1 MKENELEFSD
11 WPMFDLLMTNEEL
24 CRELLEVVLDAP
36 VSNIEYIIAENDIRP
51 TLTNHG
57 VRLDAYVKTE
67 NEVYN
72 IEMQTVKRTKLGRRL
87 RFYQGAMDTLALRRG
102 EHYGNLPP
110 CYIVFIC
117 LHDPFNA
124 GLPVYTLNVKCQ
136 ENTSVETDHGFTWV
150 VLAASA
156 WDRLPPGRLR
166 NLLHYIATGEAGDD
180 RFATKL
186 AAAVRAANGDE
197 AWRKEKMALLTFE
210 EDMEIQRRMLEEDRE
225 DLETLRRMLEEDRED
240 LETLRR
246 MLEEDREDLETLR
259 RMLKEDREDLEA
271 RRRMVEEQRRTLE
284 EQRRVLEEQRRM
296 LQEDLEK
303 LEHIAVETTESEGRA
318 EGLEE
323 GEARLGALVTALIES
338 GRSEEV
344 ALVATDAAARR
355 ARFEE
360 FGL

>member
-57 VRLDAYVKTE
+57 MRLDAYVKTE

-136 ENTSVETDHGFTWV
+136 ENTSVKTDHGFTWI
-150 VLAASA
+150 VLAAPA

-166 NLLHYIATGEAGDD
+166 NLLHYISTGEAGDD

-225 DLETLRRMLEEDRED
+225 DFEIQ
-240 LETLRR
+240 
-246 MLEEDREDLETLR
+246 
-259 RMLKEDREDLEA
+259 K
-271 RRRMVEEQRRTLE
+271 RTLE
-284 EQRRVLEEQRRM
+284 EQQRALEEDLEKQKHALEEQKRVLEEQRRM
-296 LQEDLEK
+296 LQEDLDK
-303 LEHIAVETTESEGRA
+303 QEHIAVEAAESEGRT
-318 EGLEE
+318 EGLEA
-323 GEARLGALVTALIES
+323 GEARLGALIAALIES

-344 ALVATDAAARR
+344 ALVATDADARR

>member
-67 NEVYN
+67 NEVCN
-72 IEMQTVKRTKLGRRL
+72 IEMQTVKRAKLGRRL

-136 ENTSVETDHGFTWV
+136 ENTSVKTDHGFTWI
-150 VLAASA
+150 VLAAPA

-225 DLETLRRMLEEDRED
+225 DFEIQKRILEEDRGDFEIQ
-240 LETLRR
+240 
-246 MLEEDREDLETLR
+246 
-259 RMLKEDREDLEA
+259 K
-271 RRRMVEEQRRTLE
+271 RTLE
-284 EQRRVLEEQRRM
+284 EQQRALEEDLEKQKHALEEQKRVLEEQRRM
-296 LQEDLEK
+296 LQEDLDK
-303 LEHIAVETTESEGRA
+303 QEHIAVEAAESEGWT
-318 EGLEE
+318 EGLEA
-323 GEARLGALVTALIES
+323 GEARLGALLAALIES

-344 ALVATDAAARR
+344 ALVATDADARR

-360 FGL
+360 FSL

>member
-67 NEVYN
+67 NEVCN
-72 IEMQTVKRTKLGRRL
+72 IEMQTVKRAKLGRRL

-150 VLAASA
+150 VLAAPA

-225 DLETLRRMLEEDRED
+225 DFEIQKRILEEDRGDFEIQ
-240 LETLRR
+240 
-246 MLEEDREDLETLR
+246 
-259 RMLKEDREDLEA
+259 K
-271 RRRMVEEQRRTLE
+271 RTLE
-284 EQRRVLEEQRRM
+284 EQQRALEEDLEKQKHALEEQKRVLEEQRRM
-296 LQEDLEK
+296 LQEDLDK
-303 LEHIAVETTESEGRA
+303 QEHIAVEAAESEGRT
-318 EGLEE
+318 EGLEA
-323 GEARLGALVTALIES
+323 GEARLGALLAALIES

-344 ALVATDAAARR
+344 ALVATDADARR

-360 FGL
+360 FSL

>member
-67 NEVYN
+67 NEVCN
-72 IEMQTVKRTKLGRRL
+72 IEMQTVKRAKLGRRL

-136 ENTSVETDHGFTWV
+136 ENTSVKTDHGFTWI
-150 VLAASA
+150 VLAAPA

-225 DLETLRRMLEEDRED
+225 DFEIQKRILEEDRGD
-240 LETLRR
+240 
-246 MLEEDREDLETLR
+246 
-259 RMLKEDREDLEA
+259 
-271 RRRMVEEQRRTLE
+271 VEIQKRTLE
-284 EQRRVLEEQRRM
+284 EQQRALEEDLEKQKHALEEQKRVLEEQRRM
-296 LQEDLEK
+296 LQEDLDK
-303 LEHIAVETTESEGRA
+303 QEHIAVEAAESEGRT
-318 EGLEE
+318 EGLEA
-323 GEARLGALVTALIES
+323 GEARLGALLAALIES

-344 ALVATDAAARR
+344 ALVATDADARR

-360 FGL
+360 FSL

>member
-225 DLETLRRMLEEDRED
+225 DFEIQKRILEEDRGDFEIQ
-240 LETLRR
+240 
-246 MLEEDREDLETLR
+246 
-259 RMLKEDREDLEA
+259 K
-271 RRRMVEEQRRTLE
+271 RTLE
-284 EQRRVLEEQRRM
+284 EQQRALEEDLERQKHALEEQKRVLEEQRRM
-296 LQEDLEK
+296 LQEDLDK
-303 LEHIAVETTESEGRA
+303 QEHIAVEAAESEGRT
-318 EGLEE
+318 EGLEA
-323 GEARLGALVTALIES
+323 GEARLGALIAALIES

>member
-11 WPMFDLLMTNEEL
+11 WPMFALLMTNAEL
-24 CRELLEVVLDAP
+24 CRELLEVVLNAP

-67 NEVYN
+67 NEVCN
-72 IEMQTVKRTKLGRRL
+72 IEMQTVKRAKLGRRL

-166 NLLHYIATGEAGDD
+166 NLLHYISTGEAGDD

-225 DLETLRRMLEEDRED
+225 DFEIQKRMLEEDRED
-240 LETLRR
+240 FEIQ
-246 MLEEDREDLETLR
+246 
-259 RMLKEDREDLEA
+259 K
-271 RRRMVEEQRRTLE
+271 RTLE
-284 EQRRVLEEQRRM
+284 EQQRALEEDLEKQKHALEEQKRVLEEQRRM
-296 LQEDLEK
+296 LQEDLDK
-303 LEHIAVETTESEGRA
+303 QEHIAVEAAESEGRT
-318 EGLEE
+318 EGLEA
-323 GEARLGALVTALIES
+323 GEARLGALIAALIES

-344 ALVATDAAARR
+344 ALVATDADARR

>member
-24 CRELLEVVLDAP
+24 CRELLEVVLNAP

-67 NEVYN
+67 NEVCN
-72 IEMQTVKRTKLGRRL
+72 IEMQTVKRAKLGRRL

-136 ENTSVETDHGFTWV
+136 ENTSVKTDHGFTWI
-150 VLAASA
+150 VLAAPA

-225 DLETLRRMLEEDRED
+225 DFEIQKRILEEDRGDFEIQ
-240 LETLRR
+240 
-246 MLEEDREDLETLR
+246 
-259 RMLKEDREDLEA
+259 K
-271 RRRMVEEQRRTLE
+271 RTLE
-284 EQRRVLEEQRRM
+284 EQQRALEEDLEKQKHALEEQKRVLEEQRRM
-296 LQEDLEK
+296 LQEDLDK
-303 LEHIAVETTESEGRA
+303 QEHIAVEAAESEGRT
-318 EGLEE
+318 EGLEA
-323 GEARLGALVTALIES
+323 GEARLGALLAALIES

-344 ALVATDAAARR
+344 ALVATDADARR

-360 FGL
+360 FSL

>member
-67 NEVYN
+67 NEVCN
-72 IEMQTVKRTKLGRRL
+72 IEMQTVKRAKLGRRL

-136 ENTSVETDHGFTWV
+136 ENTSVKTDHGFTWI
-150 VLAASA
+150 VLAAPA

-210 EDMEIQRRMLEEDRE
+210 EDTEIQRRMLEEDRE
-225 DLETLRRMLEEDRED
+225 DFEIQKRILEEDRGDFEIQ
-240 LETLRR
+240 
-246 MLEEDREDLETLR
+246 
-259 RMLKEDREDLEA
+259 K
-271 RRRMVEEQRRTLE
+271 RTLE
-284 EQRRVLEEQRRM
+284 EQQRALEEDLEKQKHALEEQKRVLEEQRRM
-296 LQEDLEK
+296 LQEDLDK
-303 LEHIAVETTESEGRA
+303 QEHIAVEAAESEGRT
-318 EGLEE
+318 EGLEA
-323 GEARLGALVTALIES
+323 GEARLGALLAALIES

-344 ALVATDAAARR
+344 ALVATDADARR

-360 FGL
+360 FSL

>member
-67 NEVYN
+67 NEVCN
-72 IEMQTVKRTKLGRRL
+72 IEMQTVKRAKLGRRL

-136 ENTSVETDHGFTWV
+136 ENTSVKTDHGFTWI
-150 VLAASA
+150 VLAAPT

-225 DLETLRRMLEEDRED
+225 DFEIQKRILEEDRGDFEIQ
-240 LETLRR
+240 
-246 MLEEDREDLETLR
+246 
-259 RMLKEDREDLEA
+259 K
-271 RRRMVEEQRRTLE
+271 RTLE
-284 EQRRVLEEQRRM
+284 EQQRALEEDLEKQKHALEEQKRVLEEQRRM
-296 LQEDLEK
+296 LQEDLDK
-303 LEHIAVETTESEGRA
+303 QEHIAVEAAESEGRT
-318 EGLEE
+318 EGLEA
-323 GEARLGALVTALIES
+323 GEARLGALLAALIES

-344 ALVATDAAARR
+344 ALVATDADARR

-360 FGL
+360 FSL

>member
-24 CRELLEVVLDAP
+24 CRELLEVVLNAP

-51 TLTNHG
+51 TLTNQG

-67 NEVYN
+67 NEVCN
-72 IEMQTVKRTKLGRRL
+72 IEMQTVKRAKLGRRL

-136 ENTSVETDHGFTWV
+136 ENTSVKTDHGFTWI
-150 VLAASA
+150 VLAAPA

-166 NLLHYIATGEAGDD
+166 NLLHYISTGEAGDD

-225 DLETLRRMLEEDRED
+225 DFEIQKRILEEDRGDFEIQ
-240 LETLRR
+240 
-246 MLEEDREDLETLR
+246 
-259 RMLKEDREDLEA
+259 K
-271 RRRMVEEQRRTLE
+271 RTLE
-284 EQRRVLEEQRRM
+284 EQQRALEEDLEKQKHALEEQKRVLEGQRRM
-296 LQEDLEK
+296 LQEDLDK
-303 LEHIAVETTESEGRA
+303 QEHIAVEAAESEGRT
-318 EGLEE
+318 EGLEA
-323 GEARLGALVTALIES
+323 GEARLGALIAALIES

-344 ALVATDAAARR
+344 ALVATDADARR

>member
-136 ENTSVETDHGFTWV
+136 ENTSVKTDHGFTWI
-150 VLAASA
+150 VLAAPA

-225 DLETLRRMLEEDRED
+225 DFEIQKRILEEDRGDFEIQ
-240 LETLRR
+240 
-246 MLEEDREDLETLR
+246 
-259 RMLKEDREDLEA
+259 K
-271 RRRMVEEQRRTLE
+271 RTLE
-284 EQRRVLEEQRRM
+284 EQQRALEEDLEKQKHALEEQKRVLEEQRRM
-296 LQEDLEK
+296 LQEDLDK
-303 LEHIAVETTESEGRA
+303 QEHIAVEAAESEGRT
-318 EGLEE
+318 EGLEA
-323 GEARLGALVTALIES
+323 GEARLGALITALIES

-344 ALVATDAAARR
+344 ALVATDADARR

>member
-67 NEVYN
+67 NEVCN
-72 IEMQTVKRTKLGRRL
+72 IEMQTVKRAKLGRRL

-136 ENTSVETDHGFTWV
+136 ENTSVKTDHGFTWI
-150 VLAASA
+150 VLAAPA

-166 NLLHYIATGEAGDD
+166 NLLHYISTGEAGDD

-225 DLETLRRMLEEDRED
+225 DFEIQKRILEEDRGDFEIQ
-240 LETLRR
+240 
-246 MLEEDREDLETLR
+246 
-259 RMLKEDREDLEA
+259 K
-271 RRRMVEEQRRTLE
+271 RTLE
-284 EQRRVLEEQRRM
+284 EQQRALEEDLEKQKHALEEQKRVLEEQRRM
-296 LQEDLEK
+296 LQEDLDK
-303 LEHIAVETTESEGRA
+303 QEHIAVEAAESEGRT
-318 EGLEE
+318 EGLEA
-323 GEARLGALVTALIES
+323 GEARLGALITALIES

-344 ALVATDAAARR
+344 ALVATDADARR

>member
-67 NEVYN
+67 NEVCN
-72 IEMQTVKRTKLGRRL
+72 IEMQTVKRAKLGRRL

-136 ENTSVETDHGFTWV
+136 ENTSVKADHGFTWI
-150 VLAASA
+150 VLAAPA

-166 NLLHYIATGEAGDD
+166 NLLHYISTGEAGDD

-225 DLETLRRMLEEDRED
+225 DFEIQKRILEEDRGDFEIQ
-240 LETLRR
+240 RR
-246 MLEEDREDLETLR
+246 ML
-259 RMLKEDREDLEA
+259 
-271 RRRMVEEQRRTLE
+271 EEQRRTLE
-284 EQRRVLEEQRRM
+284 KQQRALEEDFEEQKHALEEQKRVLEEQRRM

-303 LEHIAVETTESEGRA
+303 QERIAVEAAESEGRT
-318 EGLEE
+318 EGLEA
-323 GEARLGALVTALIES
+323 GEARLGALIAALIES

-344 ALVATDAAARR
+344 ALVATDADARR

>member
-24 CRELLEVVLDAP
+24 CRELLEVVLNAP

-67 NEVYN
+67 NEVCN
-72 IEMQTVKRTKLGRRL
+72 IEMQTVKRAKLGRRL

-136 ENTSVETDHGFTWV
+136 ENTSVKTDHGFTWI
-150 VLAASA
+150 VLAAPA

-166 NLLHYIATGEAGDD
+166 NLLHYISPGEAGDD

-225 DLETLRRMLEEDRED
+225 DFEIQKRILEEDRGDFEIQ
-240 LETLRR
+240 
-246 MLEEDREDLETLR
+246 
-259 RMLKEDREDLEA
+259 K
-271 RRRMVEEQRRTLE
+271 RTLE
-284 EQRRVLEEQRRM
+284 EQQRALEEDLEKQKHALEEQKRVLEEQRRM
-296 LQEDLEK
+296 LQEDLDK
-303 LEHIAVETTESEGRA
+303 QEHIAVEAAESEGRT
-318 EGLEE
+318 EGLEA
-323 GEARLGALVTALIES
+323 GEARLGALIAALIES

-344 ALVATDAAARR
+344 ALVATDADARR

>member
-24 CRELLEVVLDAP
+24 CRELLEVVLNAP

-67 NEVYN
+67 NEVCN
-72 IEMQTVKRTKLGRRL
+72 IEMQTVKRAKLGRRL

-136 ENTSVETDHGFTWV
+136 ENTSVKTDHGFTWI
-150 VLAASA
+150 VLAAPA

-166 NLLHYIATGEAGDD
+166 NLLHYISTGDAGDD

-225 DLETLRRMLEEDRED
+225 DFEIQKRILEEDRGDFEIQ
-240 LETLRR
+240 
-246 MLEEDREDLETLR
+246 
-259 RMLKEDREDLEA
+259 K
-271 RRRMVEEQRRTLE
+271 RTLE
-284 EQRRVLEEQRRM
+284 EQQRALEEDLEKQKHALEEQKRVLEEQRRM

>member
-67 NEVYN
+67 NEVCN
-72 IEMQTVKRTKLGRRL
+72 IEMQTVKRAKLGRRL

-124 GLPVYTLNVKCQ
+124 GLPVYTLDVKCQ
-136 ENTSVETDHGFTWV
+136 ENTSVKTDHGFTWI
-150 VLAASA
+150 VLAAPA

-166 NLLHYIATGEAGDD
+166 NLLHYISTGEADDD

-186 AAAVRAANGDE
+186 AAAVRAANSDE

-210 EDMEIQRRMLEEDRE
+210 EDMEIQRRILEEDRE
-225 DLETLRRMLEEDRED
+225 DFEIKKRMLEEQQRALEEDRE
-240 LETLRR
+240 
-246 MLEEDREDLETLR
+246 
-259 RMLKEDREDLEA
+259 A
-271 RRRMVEEQRRTLE
+271 QRRTFE
-284 EQRRVLEEQRRM
+284 EQQRALEEQRRM

-303 LEHIAVETTESEGRA
+303 QERIAVEAAESEGRT
-318 EGLEE
+318 EGLEA
-323 GEARLGALVTALIES
+323 GEARLGALIAALIES

-344 ALVATDAAARR
+344 ALVATDADARR

>member
-225 DLETLRRMLEEDRED
+225 DFEIQKRILEEDRGDFEIQ
-240 LETLRR
+240 
-246 MLEEDREDLETLR
+246 
-259 RMLKEDREDLEA
+259 K
-271 RRRMVEEQRRTLE
+271 RTLE
-284 EQRRVLEEQRRM
+284 EQQRALEEDLEKQKHALEEQKRVLEEQRRM
-296 LQEDLEK
+296 LQEDLDK
-303 LEHIAVETTESEGRA
+303 QEHIAVEAAESEGRT
-318 EGLEE
+318 EGLEA
-323 GEARLGALVTALIES
+323 GEARLGALITALIES

-344 ALVATDAAARR
+344 ALVATDADARR

>member
-67 NEVYN
+67 NEVCN
-72 IEMQTVKRTKLGRRL
+72 IEMQTVKRAKLGRRL

-225 DLETLRRMLEEDRED
+225 DFEIQKRILEEDRGDFEIQ
-240 LETLRR
+240 
-246 MLEEDREDLETLR
+246 
-259 RMLKEDREDLEA
+259 K
-271 RRRMVEEQRRTLE
+271 RTLE
-284 EQRRVLEEQRRM
+284 EQQRALEEDLEKQKHALEEQKRVLEEQRRM
-296 LQEDLEK
+296 LQEDLDK
-303 LEHIAVETTESEGRA
+303 QEHIAVEAAESEGRT
-318 EGLEE
+318 EGLEA
-323 GEARLGALVTALIES
+323 GEARLGALLAALIES

-344 ALVATDAAARR
+344 ALVATDADARR

-360 FGL
+360 FSL

>member
-67 NEVYN
+67 NEVCN
-72 IEMQTVKRTKLGRRL
+72 IEMQTVKRAKLGRRL

-136 ENTSVETDHGFTWV
+136 ENTSVKTDHGFTWI
-150 VLAASA
+150 VLAAPA

-210 EDMEIQRRMLEEDRE
+210 EDMEIQKRMLEEDRE
-225 DLETLRRMLEEDRED
+225 DFEIQKRILEEDRGDFEIQ
-240 LETLRR
+240 
-246 MLEEDREDLETLR
+246 
-259 RMLKEDREDLEA
+259 K
-271 RRRMVEEQRRTLE
+271 RTLE
-284 EQRRVLEEQRRM
+284 EQQRALEEDLEKQKHALEEQKRVLEEQRRM
-296 LQEDLEK
+296 LQEDLDK
-303 LEHIAVETTESEGRA
+303 QEHIAVEAAESEGRT
-318 EGLEE
+318 EGLEA
-323 GEARLGALVTALIES
+323 GEARLGALLAALIES

-344 ALVATDAAARR
+344 ALVATDADARR

-360 FGL
+360 FSL

>member
-67 NEVYN
+67 NEVCN
-72 IEMQTVKRTKLGRRL
+72 IEMQTVKRAKLGRRL

-136 ENTSVETDHGFTWV
+136 ENTSVKTDHGFTWI
-150 VLAASA
+150 VLAAPA

-225 DLETLRRMLEEDRED
+225 DFEIQKRMLEEDRED
-240 LETLRR
+240 FEIQKCI
-246 MLEEDREDLETLR
+246 LEEDRGDFEIQ
-259 RMLKEDREDLEA
+259 K
-271 RRRMVEEQRRTLE
+271 RTLE
-284 EQRRVLEEQRRM
+284 EQQRALEEDLEKQKHALEEQKRVLEEQRRM
-296 LQEDLEK
+296 LQEDLDK
-303 LEHIAVETTESEGRA
+303 QEHIAVEAAESEGRT
-318 EGLEE
+318 EGLEA
-323 GEARLGALVTALIES
+323 GEARLGALLAALIES

-344 ALVATDAAARR
+344 ALVATDADARR

-360 FGL
+360 FSL

>member
-67 NEVYN
+67 NEVCN
-72 IEMQTVKRTKLGRRL
+72 IEMQTVKRAKLGRRL

-136 ENTSVETDHGFTWV
+136 ENTSVKTDHGFTWI
-150 VLAASA
+150 VLAAPA

-225 DLETLRRMLEEDRED
+225 DFEIQKRILEEDRGDFEIQKRTIEEQQRALEED
-240 LETLRR
+240 LE
-246 MLEEDREDLETLR
+246 
-259 RMLKEDREDLEA
+259 KQKHA
-271 RRRMVEEQRRTLE
+271 LE
-284 EQRRVLEEQRRM
+284 EQKRVLEEQRRM
-296 LQEDLEK
+296 LQEDLDK
-303 LEHIAVETTESEGRA
+303 QEHIAVEAAESEGRT
-318 EGLEE
+318 EGLEA
-323 GEARLGALVTALIES
+323 GEARLGALLAALIES

-344 ALVATDAAARR
+344 ALVATDADARR

-360 FGL
+360 FSL

>member
-11 WPMFDLLMTNEEL
+11 WPMFDLLMTIEEL
-24 CRELLEVVLDAP
+24 CRELLEVVLNAP

-67 NEVYN
+67 NEVCN
-72 IEMQTVKRTKLGRRL
+72 IEMQTVKRAKLGRRL

-124 GLPVYTLNVKCQ
+124 GLPV
-136 ENTSVETDHGFTWV
+136 
-150 VLAASA
+150 
-156 WDRLPPGRLR
+156 RLR
-166 NLLHYIATGEAGDD
+166 NLLHYISTGEAGDD

-240 LETLRR
+240 LE
-246 MLEEDREDLETLR
+246 
-259 RMLKEDREDLEA
+259 A

-284 EQRRVLEEQRRM
+284 EQQRMLEEQRRM

>member
-24 CRELLEVVLDAP
+24 CRELLEVVLNAP

-67 NEVYN
+67 NEVCN
-72 IEMQTVKRTKLGRRL
+72 IEMQTVKRAKLGRRL

-136 ENTSVETDHGFTWV
+136 ENTSVKTDHGFTWI
-150 VLAASA
+150 VLAAPA

-166 NLLHYIATGEAGDD
+166 NLLHYISTGEAGDD

-210 EDMEIQRRMLEEDRE
+210 EDMEIQRCMLEEDRE
-225 DLETLRRMLEEDRED
+225 DFEIQKRILEEDRGDFEIQ
-240 LETLRR
+240 
-246 MLEEDREDLETLR
+246 
-259 RMLKEDREDLEA
+259 K
-271 RRRMVEEQRRTLE
+271 RTLE
-284 EQRRVLEEQRRM
+284 EQQRALEEDLEKQKHALEEQKRVLEEQRRM
-296 LQEDLEK
+296 LQEDLDK
-303 LEHIAVETTESEGRA
+303 QEHIAVEAAESEGRT
-318 EGLEE
+318 EGLEA
-323 GEARLGALVTALIES
+323 GEARLGALIAALIES

-344 ALVATDAAARR
+344 ALVATDADARR

>member
-24 CRELLEVVLDAP
+24 CRELLEVVLNAP

-67 NEVYN
+67 NEVCN
-72 IEMQTVKRTKLGRRL
+72 IEMQTVKRAKLGRRL

-136 ENTSVETDHGFTWV
+136 ENTSVKTDHGFTWI
-150 VLAASA
+150 VLAAPA

-166 NLLHYIATGEAGDD
+166 NLLHYISTGEAGDD

-210 EDMEIQRRMLEEDRE
+210 EDMESQRRMLEEDRE
-225 DLETLRRMLEEDRED
+225 DFEIQKRILEEDRGDFEIQ
-240 LETLRR
+240 
-246 MLEEDREDLETLR
+246 
-259 RMLKEDREDLEA
+259 K
-271 RRRMVEEQRRTLE
+271 RTLE
-284 EQRRVLEEQRRM
+284 EQQRALEEDLEKQKHALEEQKRVLEEQRRM
-296 LQEDLEK
+296 LQEDLDK
-303 LEHIAVETTESEGRA
+303 QEHIAVEAAESEGRT
-318 EGLEE
+318 EGLEA
-323 GEARLGALVTALIES
+323 GEARLGALIAALIES

-344 ALVATDAAARR
+344 ALVATDADARR

>member
-24 CRELLEVVLDAP
+24 CRELLEVVLNAP

-67 NEVYN
+67 NEVCN
-72 IEMQTVKRTKLGRRL
+72 IEMQTVKRAKLGRRL

-136 ENTSVETDHGFTWV
+136 ENTSVKTDHGFTWI
-150 VLAASA
+150 VLAAPA

-210 EDMEIQRRMLEEDRE
+210 EDMEIQRRMLEKDRE
-225 DLETLRRMLEEDRED
+225 DFEIQKRMLEEDRED
-240 LETLRR
+240 FEIQ
-246 MLEEDREDLETLR
+246 
-259 RMLKEDREDLEA
+259 K
-271 RRRMVEEQRRTLE
+271 RTLE
-284 EQRRVLEEQRRM
+284 EQQRALEEDLEKQKHALEEQKRVLEEQRRM
-296 LQEDLEK
+296 LQEDLDK
-303 LEHIAVETTESEGRA
+303 QEHIAVEAAESEGRT
-318 EGLEE
+318 EGLEA
-323 GEARLGALVTALIES
+323 GEARLGALIAALIES

-344 ALVATDAAARR
+344 ALVATDADARR

>member
-24 CRELLEVVLDAP
+24 CRELLEVVLNAP

-67 NEVYN
+67 NEVCN
-72 IEMQTVKRTKLGRRL
+72 IEMQTVKRAKLGRRL

-166 NLLHYIATGEAGDD
+166 NLLHYISTGEAGDD

-225 DLETLRRMLEEDRED
+225 DFEIQ
-240 LETLRR
+240 
-246 MLEEDREDLETLR
+246 
-259 RMLKEDREDLEA
+259 K
-271 RRRMVEEQRRTLE
+271 RTLE
-284 EQRRVLEEQRRM
+284 EQQRALEEDLEKQKHALEEQKRVLEEQRRM
-296 LQEDLEK
+296 LQEDLDK
-303 LEHIAVETTESEGRA
+303 QEHIAVEAAESEGRT
-318 EGLEE
+318 EGLEA
-323 GEARLGALVTALIES
+323 GEARLGALIAALIES

-344 ALVATDAAARR
+344 ALVATDADARR

>member
-24 CRELLEVVLDAP
+24 CRELLEVVLNAP

-67 NEVYN
+67 NEVCN
-72 IEMQTVKRTKLGRRL
+72 IEMQTVKRAKLGRRL

-124 GLPVYTLNVKCQ
+124 GLPVYTLNVKYQ
-136 ENTSVETDHGFTWV
+136 ENTSVKTDHGFTWI
-150 VLAASA
+150 VLAAPA

-166 NLLHYIATGEAGDD
+166 NLLHYISTGEAGDD

-225 DLETLRRMLEEDRED
+225 DLETLRRML
-240 LETLRR
+240 
-246 MLEEDREDLETLR
+246 
-259 RMLKEDREDLEA
+259 KEDREDLEA

-284 EQRRVLEEQRRM
+284 KQQRALEEDFEEQKHALEEQQRVLEEQRRM

>member
-24 CRELLEVVLDAP
+24 CRELLEVVLNAP

-67 NEVYN
+67 NEVCN
-72 IEMQTVKRTKLGRRL
+72 IEMQTVKRAKLGRRL

-136 ENTSVETDHGFTWV
+136 ENTSVKTDHGFTWI
-150 VLAASA
+150 VLAAPA

-246 MLEEDREDLETLR
+246 MLEEDREDLE
-259 RMLKEDREDLEA
+259 A

-284 EQRRVLEEQRRM
+284 EQQRVLEEQRRM

>member
-24 CRELLEVVLDAP
+24 CRELLEVVLNAP

-67 NEVYN
+67 NEVCN
-72 IEMQTVKRTKLGRRL
+72 IEMQTVKRAKLGRRL

-136 ENTSVETDHGFTWV
+136 ENTSVKTDHGFTWI
-150 VLAASA
+150 VLAAPA

-166 NLLHYIATGEAGDD
+166 NLLHYISTGEAGDD

-225 DLETLRRMLEEDRED
+225 DFEIQKRILEEDRGDFEIQ
-240 LETLRR
+240 
-246 MLEEDREDLETLR
+246 
-259 RMLKEDREDLEA
+259 K
-271 RRRMVEEQRRTLE
+271 RTLE
-284 EQRRVLEEQRRM
+284 EQQRALEEDLEKQKHALEEQKRVLEEQRRM
-296 LQEDLEK
+296 LQEDLDK
-303 LEHIAVETTESEGRA
+303 QEHIAVEAAESEGRT
-318 EGLEE
+318 EGLEA
-323 GEARLGALVTALIES
+323 GEARLGALIAALI
-338 GRSEEV
+338 
-344 ALVATDAAARR
+344 ARGSPGAER
-355 ARFEE
+355 
-360 FGL
+360 

>member
-67 NEVYN
+67 NEVCN
-72 IEMQTVKRTKLGRRL
+72 IEMQTVKRAKLGRRL

-136 ENTSVETDHGFTWV
+136 ENTSVKTDHGFTWI
-150 VLAASA
+150 VLAAPA

-166 NLLHYIATGEAGDD
+166 NLLHYISTGEAGDD

-225 DLETLRRMLEEDRED
+225 DFEIQKRILEEDRGDFEIQ
-240 LETLRR
+240 
-246 MLEEDREDLETLR
+246 
-259 RMLKEDREDLEA
+259 K
-271 RRRMVEEQRRTLE
+271 RTLE
-284 EQRRVLEEQRRM
+284 EQQRALEEDLEKQKHALEEQKRVLEEQRRM
-296 LQEDLEK
+296 LQEDLDK
-303 LEHIAVETTESEGRA
+303 QEHIAVEAAESEGRT
-318 EGLEE
+318 EGLEA
-323 GEARLGALVTALIES
+323 GEARLGALLAALIES

-344 ALVATDAAARR
+344 ALVATDADARR

-360 FGL
+360 FSL

>member
-1 MKENELEFSD
+1 M
-11 WPMFDLLMTNEEL
+11 
-24 CRELLEVVLDAP
+24 
-36 VSNIEYIIAENDIRP
+36 
-51 TLTNHG
+51 
-57 VRLDAYVKTE
+57 RLDAYVKTE
-67 NEVYN
+67 NEVCN
-72 IEMQTVKRTKLGRRL
+72 IEMQTVKRAKLGRRL

-136 ENTSVETDHGFTWV
+136 ENTSVKTDHGFTWI
-150 VLAASA
+150 VLAAPA

-225 DLETLRRMLEEDRED
+225 DFEIQKRILEEDRGDFEIQ
-240 LETLRR
+240 
-246 MLEEDREDLETLR
+246 
-259 RMLKEDREDLEA
+259 K
-271 RRRMVEEQRRTLE
+271 RTLE
-284 EQRRVLEEQRRM
+284 EQQRALEEDLEKQKHALEEQKRVLEEQRRM
-296 LQEDLEK
+296 LQEDLDK
-303 LEHIAVETTESEGRA
+303 QEHIAVEAAESEGRT
-318 EGLEE
+318 EGLEA
-323 GEARLGALVTALIES
+323 GEARLGALLAALIES

-344 ALVATDAAARR
+344 ALVATDADARR

-360 FGL
+360 FSL

>member
-24 CRELLEVVLDAP
+24 CRELLEVVLNAP

-67 NEVYN
+67 NEVCN
-72 IEMQTVKRTKLGRRL
+72 IEMQTVKRAKLGRRL

-136 ENTSVETDHGFTWV
+136 ENTSVKTDHGFTWI
-150 VLAASA
+150 VLAAPA

-166 NLLHYIATGEAGDD
+166 NLLHYISTGEAGDD

-225 DLETLRRMLEEDRED
+225 DFEIQKRILEEDRGDFEIQ
-240 LETLRR
+240 
-246 MLEEDREDLETLR
+246 
-259 RMLKEDREDLEA
+259 K
-271 RRRMVEEQRRTLE
+271 RTLE
-284 EQRRVLEEQRRM
+284 EQQRPLEEDLEKQKHALEEQKRVLEEQRRM
-296 LQEDLEK
+296 LQEDLDK
-303 LEHIAVETTESEGRA
+303 QEHIAVEAAESEGRT
-318 EGLEE
+318 EGLEA
-323 GEARLGALVTALIES
+323 GEARLGALIAALIES

-344 ALVATDAAARR
+344 ALVATDADARR

>member
-1 MKENELEFSD
+1 MKENELEFSY

-24 CRELLEVVLDAP
+24 CRELLEVVLNAP

-67 NEVYN
+67 NEVCN
-72 IEMQTVKRTKLGRRL
+72 IEMQTVKRAKLGRRL

-166 NLLHYIATGEAGDD
+166 NLLHYISTGEAGDD

-225 DLETLRRMLEEDRED
+225 DFEIQKRMLEEDRED
-240 LETLRR
+240 FEIQ
-246 MLEEDREDLETLR
+246 
-259 RMLKEDREDLEA
+259 K
-271 RRRMVEEQRRTLE
+271 RTLE
-284 EQRRVLEEQRRM
+284 EQQRALEEDLEKQKHALEEQKRVLEEQRRM
-296 LQEDLEK
+296 LQEDLDK
-303 LEHIAVETTESEGRA
+303 QEHIAVEAAESEGRT
-318 EGLEE
+318 EGLEA
-323 GEARLGALVTALIES
+323 GEARLGALLAALIES

-344 ALVATDAAARR
+344 ALVATDADARR

>member
-24 CRELLEVVLDAP
+24 CRELLEVVLNAP

-67 NEVYN
+67 NEVCN
-72 IEMQTVKRTKLGRRL
+72 IEMQTVKRAKLGRRL

-136 ENTSVETDHGFTWV
+136 ENTSVKTDHGFTWI
-150 VLAASA
+150 VLAAPA

-166 NLLHYIATGEAGDD
+166 NLLHYISTGEAGDD

-246 MLEEDREDLETLR
+246 ML
-259 RMLKEDREDLEA
+259 KEDREDLEA

-284 EQRRVLEEQRRM
+284 EQQRVLEEQRRM

>member
-24 CRELLEVVLDAP
+24 CRELLEVVLNAP

-67 NEVYN
+67 NEVCN
-72 IEMQTVKRTKLGRRL
+72 IEMQTVKRAKLGRRL

-136 ENTSVETDHGFTWV
+136 ENTSVKTDHGFTWI
-150 VLAASA
+150 VLAAPA

-225 DLETLRRMLEEDRED
+225 DFEIQKRMLEEDRED
-240 LETLRR
+240 FEIQ
-246 MLEEDREDLETLR
+246 
-259 RMLKEDREDLEA
+259 K
-271 RRRMVEEQRRTLE
+271 RTLE
-284 EQRRVLEEQRRM
+284 EQQRALEEDLEKQKHALEEQKRVLEEQRRM
-296 LQEDLEK
+296 LQEDLDK
-303 LEHIAVETTESEGRA
+303 QEHIAVEAAESEGRT
-318 EGLEE
+318 EGLEA
-323 GEARLGALVTALIES
+323 GEARLGALIAALIES

-344 ALVATDAAARR
+344 ALVATDADARR